1 MSRIRKKIEK
11 RAAQLL
17 IESKIFKQ
25 SEYCDIEKCFY
36 SVDYFGEY
44 TEINPWEYLYSLA
57 VDLSTEYPKDSDEL
71 KRHFPIKRNEY
82 PSIIE
87 TIKIFKSKIL
97 FNP

>member
-17 IESKIFKQ
+17 IKSNIFNQ
-25 SEYCDIEKCFY
+25 SDYCDIEKCFY

-57 VDLSTEYPKDSDEL
+57 VDLSTEYPENSDEL
-71 KRHFPIKRNEY
+71 GRYFPIKRNEY
-82 PSIIE
+82 PSIIKA
-87 TIKIFKSKIL
+87 IKIFKSKVL
-97 FNP
+97 FNQ

>member
-17 IESKIFKQ
+17 IKSNIFNQ
-25 SEYCDIEKCFY
+25 SDYCDIEKCFY
-36 SVDYFGEY
+36 SMDYFGEY
-44 TEINPWEYLYSLA
+44 TEINPWEYLYSLV

-71 KRHFPIKRNEY
+71 GRCFPIKRNEY

-87 TIKIFKSKIL
+87 AIKIFKSKVL
-97 FNP
+97 FNQ